1 MNEIQEVLH
10 RVWTDLLSR
19 PSGPESFRFI
29 FQPIMAAVVA
39 TLDGIKDARAGRT
52 PYFRTLLRDPAQRG
66 PRLREGFKATSR
78 IIALGFGL
86 DAIYQFKTVGTFY
99 PGEAIVIVFLL
110 AFLPYLLVRGP
121 ADRVARWW
129 LARKTA
135 NRI

>member
-10 RVWTDLLSR
+10 RTLTDLLSR
-19 PSGPESFRFI
+19 PSGPESFRFV

-66 PRLREGFKATSR
+66 ARLRQGFKATSR

>member
-52 PYFRTLLRDPAQRG
+52 PSFRTLLREPAQRG
-66 PRLREGFKATSR
+66 ARLRHGCKATSR

-121 ADRVARWW
+121 ADRIARWW

>member
-19 PSGPESFRFI
+19 PSGPASFRFI

-39 TLDGIKDARAGRT
+39 TLDAIKDARAGRT

-99 PGEAIVIVFLL
+99 LGEAVVIVFLL

-121 ADRVARWW
+121 ADRLARWW
-129 LARKTA
+129 LARKAA
-135 NRI
+135 NKT